1 MAETPHGGAGRART
15 RTRLVVAFAAVLAA
29 LGAAELVARVVETP
43 PAPGLRLAEFAR
55 VVEEQ
60 HKVDFE
66 QVFAPDPEL
75 FWRLAPDVVLPETAR
90 PLFGR
95 VSNRRGLREAREIG
109 PKAPGEV
116 RLLFVGDSCTFGY
129 RLALEDALPQRVEA
143 ELAKA
148 LPGARVVCVNAGV
161 PGYTLFQGWRF
172 LELEGW
178 AYEPDLVVLQ
188 FGWNE
193 SAPWDSAGDPERHAE
208 RLAGLPPPGLRWS
221 ALARALARRLA
232 PARAPAADETKR
244 PRLTGDEFRATLA
257 SVRSAAAA
265 RGIPLVAFVA
275 AARANLEPGG
285 RRTEYQQA
293 LLELGEGPASPETP
307 PAATGSSLP
316 GAFDALPVLRRLAR
330 GRSPRE
336 LFLDGV
342 HPTAEANARLAA
354 ALAERLAPWVE
365 VEAARR

>member
-1 MAETPHGGAGRART
+1 MAEPARSRRGRRI
-15 RTRLVVAFAAVLAA
+15 LVASASLLAA
-29 LGAAELVARVVETP
+29 LAAAELLARALAEP
-43 PAPGLRLAEFAR
+43 PEPGVRLEEFAR

-66 QVFAPDPEL
+66 QVFAADPEL

-95 VSNRRGLREAREIG
+95 ISNRRGLREAREIG
-109 PKAPGEV
+109 AKAPDELRV
-116 RLLFVGDSCTFGY
+116 LFVGDSCTFGY
-129 RLALEDALPQRVEA
+129 RLALEEALPQRVEA
-143 ELAKA
+143 ELAQA
-148 LPGARVVCVNAGV
+148 LPEAHVVCVNAGV

-193 SAPWDSAGDPERHAE
+193 SAPWDAAGDLERHAE
-208 RLAGLPPPGLRWS
+208 RLAALPPPALRWS
-221 ALARALARRLA
+221 TLARVLARRLA
-232 PARAPAADETKR
+232 PAPTPEAGAEAAKR
-244 PRLTGDEFRATLA
+244 PRLTPEEFRATLEA
-257 SVRSAAAA
+257 VRSAAAA
-265 RGIPLVAFVA
+265 RGVPLLAFVA
-275 AARANLEPGG
+275 AARANLEPGAP
-285 RRTEYQQA
+285 RTEYQRA
-293 LLELGEGPASPETP
+293 LLELGEEAPASPLPSTL
-307 PAATGSSLP
+307 GSSLP

-342 HPTAEANARLAA
+342 HPTAETNARLAA
-354 ALAERLAPWVE
+354 ALAERLRAWVE
-365 VEAARR
+365 AEAARR